1 MFRNMFTEIASRC
14 SCVPVRSSHRAQT
27 KAAGLAITGLVLA
40 SLSGTAMA
48 QGDLV
53 GRLPGGTWT
62 ATPIVAVPQASDKP
76 LQVLCVKLKC
86 LDVSNDN
93 TWPRSDLDEP
103 YILTFTADLRSPA
116 ASGWVNVSN
125 EFSGVENGSTRFPC
139 NYPSWLSLLEQQP
152 IRSQNDYIFLT
163 ALLESDDSSER
174 TAIRNA
180 VSNLLIPRLASYK
193 AAGFSRA
200 TMVSSL
206 IADMNLAIDGPR
218 DDDDRVGGV
227 QEILFGPAE
236 LQAAWAG
243 SPTDHIHDFVGNGS
257 HYQLTF
263 QVGPAPPLN

>member
-1 MFRNMFTEIASRC
+1 MFRNRFTNIASRC

-27 KAAGLAITGLVLA
+27 KAVGLAITGLLLA

-48 QGDLV
+48 QG
-53 GRLPGGTWT
+53 GRVIRIPDGGLI
-62 ATPIVAVPQASDKP
+62 ATPIVAQPTASDRA

-103 YILTFTADLRSPA
+103 YILTFTADLRGGGA
-116 ASGWVNVSN
+116 RGWVSVSS
-125 EFSGVENGSTRFPC
+125 EFSDVESGSTRFPC
-139 NYPSWLSLLEQQP
+139 NYPSWLSLLEQQQ

-180 VSNLLIPRLASYK
+180 VSNVMLSKLASYK
-193 AAGFSRA
+193 AAGMSRA
-200 TMVSSL
+200 TMVSNLTS
-206 IADMNLAIDGPR
+206 DMNLAIDGPR

-227 QEILFGPAE
+227 QEVLFDAAA

-243 SPTDHIHDFVGNGS
+243 SPTDRLHNFVGNGS
-257 HYQLTF
+257 QYQITF